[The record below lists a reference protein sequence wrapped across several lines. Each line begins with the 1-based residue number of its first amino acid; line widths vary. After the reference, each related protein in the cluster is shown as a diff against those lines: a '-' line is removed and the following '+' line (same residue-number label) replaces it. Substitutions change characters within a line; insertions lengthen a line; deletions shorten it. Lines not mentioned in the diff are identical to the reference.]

1 MRTCGGAS
9 WSTTRRRCTGFD
21 VPHHADPRSRRM
33 TAPVRGG
40 HAKADRFDRP
50 VEEAPRTGS
59 AAASRFA
66 SPSRRGRATDSG
78 RHHIISTSSASPSR
92 RAAANPA
99 RSNSEREQR
108 YCDEHCRADPRQHH
122 ENGEQTVLHDTHPHP
137 LASSTVY
144 TRCES
149 LHLLIRVVAWVIGG
163 VIR

>member
-59 AAASRFA
+59 AAASR
-66 SPSRRGRATDSG
+66 SRHLHGADGRPIADG
-78 RHHIISTSSASPSR
+78 ITSSPR
-92 RAAANPA
+92 RAHHHHDGQRRTPRA
-99 RSNSEREQR
+99 RTQN
-108 YCDEHCRADPRQHH
+108 
-122 ENGEQTVLHDTHPHP
+122 ENNVI
-137 LASSTVY
+137 AMSTVEPIPDSTTRTANKRSVFCTTPTPIRLHRRQY
-144 TRCES
+144 TP
-149 LHLLIRVVAWVIGG
+149 VA
-163 VIR
+163 RACTF